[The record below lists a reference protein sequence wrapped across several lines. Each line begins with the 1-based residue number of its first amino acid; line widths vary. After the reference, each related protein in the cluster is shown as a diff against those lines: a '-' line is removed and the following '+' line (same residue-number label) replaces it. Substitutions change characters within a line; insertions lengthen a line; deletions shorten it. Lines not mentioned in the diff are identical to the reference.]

1 MKGGMVFFKGTGGQA
16 ARRYLEQD
24 TQLAA
29 SGYYTENNQLLATRT
44 AYTSDGTI
52 EDIQL
57 LTPEEYQGWVE
68 WIDPRTGEKRGT
80 LKERVHPVTG
90 KTEQS
95 VMFIDKTINAPKS
108 LSVLAAIDPQFA
120 TVLERTMGRAAEAIG
135 RYQAQNLHTR
145 IMSQGVRSWVPVE
158 RLESA
163 TVVHKT
169 SREGDPFWHLHFQTL
184 NRVYVGGR
192 WRALDTAEL
201 VKHNATI
208 NALGTAIIN
217 GDMELRAYLMEAGY
231 TFNPH
236 TGEIEEL
243 AGFIEDFSKRNAQI
257 NTRKKELIALWE
269 AEHPGQLIGVDLMN
283 RIDHQAWADTRA
295 DKTSENSANFEKW
308 ATELADLGFVAPT
321 PSGRS
326 TRFNALRNADSL
338 APGFY
343 HDAAT
348 WVLAVLSEQKSGWS
362 VADIKAEAL
371 TYCAENNVI
380 AQASGLEDITGRI
393 VDVTLSRCLLI
404 NPDIDPY
411 RAPTHLPLLTSQQ
424 VVATESKLFDYTS
437 ALVARET
444 SYELSYSPLAKPLK
458 LGAHQSVDEQVLTRL
473 FSSRVLTDVQGKR
486 LSMPTDPAHRQAL
499 SDMAGTHQ
507 LVVVTGPA
515 GAGKTTLLKASKA
528 VVEAHGGRQFIVA
541 PSAKAAEVAQAETG
555 AQTNTAHGLLKAFGY
570 DFSTDEHGVTTW
582 SEPAE
587 NHHVPRAWALRP
599 GDQLVVDEAGML
611 SQDVAVRLQEI
622 ALKTGAQLVVTGDY
636 AQLSAVGRGGVL
648 QQCAQISPVT
658 TDLESVWRF
667 RTATGEVDEAYAQ
680 LSLKM
685 RARHN
690 AGAIFDELVDRGAVV
705 LHADE
710 VSAQHALSQQWLK
723 NQQAGH
729 STVVSAS
736 TNELVAGVNAEVALL
751 RGVSGDTAYAQ
762 DIVDGRFVQS
772 MEGQAITV
780 GDIVRTRENN
790 RELGVLNGKSYVVR
804 GMTEGFVR
812 VQSTDKDGSV
822 HTLPVEYVASSVQ
835 LGYATTVHSS
845 QGMTV
850 DSAHLL
856 VTGHTDAAGVY
867 VGLTRGRFENVVHC
881 VAADVDEAREQFVE
895 ALGRERADAGLGAV
909 AEGLRQMLAGTD
921 LETKRPEEYPVVG
934 HVADMRAGD
943 GLVAGGRKYLVA
955 GTDGQGT
962 IYAVGKNRGG
972 KYAVQILQKPAGEA
986 VAMVPGG
993 AVPLPPSLSAEI
1005 QKYRNQYVQ
1014 AHQALRFVQQTQDWV
1029 KAVRY
1034 RPQEILELTQAHQ
1047 HLDTARQMME
1057 QAQQDAATAR
1067 EEYTHAR
1074 HDFERQRGRAEYEL
1088 KQAQQRRDSL
1098 GFFQKMVSSN
1108 IPLRQA
1114 ERALDEITAQ
1124 EPSRAQVQQANAQLA
1139 HAKEGY
1145 EQAQQRLAQAQEVLG
1160 QAPVLAGMSSAVV
1173 DQQGVIHEPD
1183 YQQISAQAKKQQ
1195 QEAVQVL
1202 GQLTDWKLPAQV
1214 WSRQAQDRL
1223 DHSARVAKAVSAR
1236 RAEVNHVSSPRGWD
1250 YDRGRGP
1257 GLER

>member
-44 AYTSDGTI
+44 AYTSDGNI

-208 NALGTAIIN
+208 NALGTAMIN

-231 TFNPH
+231 NLNPR

-243 AGFIEDFSKRNAQI
+243 AGFVEDFSKRNAQI

-269 AEHPGQLIGVDLMN
+269 AEHPGQSIGVDLMN

-348 WVLAVLSEQKSGWS
+348 QVLAVLSEQKSGWS

-380 AQASGLEDITGRI
+380 AQAAGLEDITGRI

-411 RAPTHLPLLTSQQ
+411 QAPTHLPLLTSQQ

-444 SYELSYSPLAKPLK
+444 SYELSYSPLATPLK

-486 LSMPTDPAHRQAL
+486 LSMPDDPAHRQAL

-528 VVEAHGGRQFIVA
+528 VVEARGARQFIVA

-812 VQSTDKDGSV
+812 VQSTGKDGVV

-881 VAADVDEAREQFVE
+881 VAADLDEAREQFVE
-895 ALGRERADAGLGAV
+895 AMGRERADGGLGAV
-909 AEGLRQMLAGTD
+909 ADGLRQMLADTD
-921 LETKRPEEYPVVG
+921 LATAVPEDYPAWAYV
-934 HVADMRAGD
+934 RELEAGD
-943 GLVAGGRKYLVA
+943 GLMDKNRKYLVA
-955 GTDGQGT
+955 GVTDQGK
-962 IYAVGKNRGG
+962 IYAVPAEPGKIVKPKIFTPRGET
-972 KYAVQILQKPAGEA
+972 VET
-986 VAMVPGG
+986 VPGG
-993 AVPLPPSLSAEI
+993 KLPQHPKLTSFITKNRTLLAEAQKLTQFTSKTKEWVAHVEANEGTASQFVQARQALTEAQGSTEQARQTLEAVQADFAGAMHEHQQRLQQAEI
-1005 QKYRNQYVQ
+1005 RYEQVVQ
-1014 AHQALRFVQQTQDWV
+1014 
-1029 KAVRY
+1029 
-1034 RPQEILELTQAHQ
+1034 E
-1047 HLDTARQMME
+1047 
-1057 QAQQDAATAR
+1057 
-1067 EEYTHAR
+1067 
-1074 HDFERQRGRAEYEL
+1074 RAEG
-1088 KQAQQRRDSL
+1088 
-1098 GFFQKMVSSN
+1098 GFFKRLMGSSA
-1108 IPLRQA
+1108 PVVEA
-1114 ERALDEITAQ
+1114 ERALEQVRGQVPSDEAVVRA
-1124 EPSRAQVQQANAQLA
+1124 RAQV
-1139 HAKEGY
+1139 
-1145 EQAQQRLAQAQEVLG
+1145 
-1160 QAPVLAGMSSAVV
+1160 
-1173 DQQGVIHEPD
+1173 
-1183 YQQISAQAKKQQ
+1183 
-1195 QEAVQVL
+1195 EACERSQ
-1202 GQLTDWKLPAQV
+1202 
-1214 WSRQAQDRL
+1214 RQAQ
-1223 DHSARVAKAVSAR
+1223 ARFEQVSAFFGPAPVHPDWPSASINAFGDAVEPVYEDIEGQV
-1236 RAEVNHVSSPRGWD
+1236 RAMSERAVENLRLVDGANERYWVSDMPKSVSAPVAGSA
-1250 YDRGRGP
+1250 GQRGP
-1257 GLER
+1257 EPARGFGPVPGFDPGADYGPSL